1 MADGVPEVQKAARE
15 VLRTGASQIKVMA
28 GGGVSSYFD
37 PLDTTQYTFEEL
49 KAIVTEAEH
58 WGTYVAVHAYTD
70 FAVQQCIEAGV
81 KTIEHGPFLQEE
93 TIKLMAKK
101 GIWLQPQT
109 YLFTMTPETLNIVG
123 TPAEPKMRMVN
134 EESDKVM
141 KLAKKY
147 KVKVA
152 WGNAELFMLSGK
164 RHPYQEGALGV
175 IREGAYADVLLIDGN
190 PLKDIELMFN
200 PKKNFNLIMKDG
212 KIYKNTVAQE

>member
-1 MADGVPEVQKAARE
+1 M
-15 VLRTGASQIKVMA
+15 
-28 GGGVSSYFD
+28 
-37 PLDTTQYTFEEL
+37 
-49 KAIVTEAEH
+49 
-58 WGTYVAVHAYTD
+58 AVHAYTD